1 MAKIIINIDMEELK
15 SGVNQLVDDDMY
27 EDDMMEEEV
36 SCPLSTQD
44 SSIND
49 ENRESAIKDQDYG
62 AAEGDKNVCG
72 TCAYYDIRAS
82 VLDCIDN
89 GIGMKEDVPVGY
101 CTELDFT
108 CMADNVCNLWKKGGP
123 ITDFDN
129 INTLEPIEGN
139 ERDIF

>member
-1 MAKIIINIDMEELK
+1 MVKIVINIDMDELT
-15 SGVNQLVDDDMY
+15 SGINQVVDDDMY
-27 EDDMMEEEV
+27 EVDMEEEFT
-36 SCPLSTQD
+36 CPLSTQD
-44 SSIND
+44 SKIND
-49 ENRESAIKDQDYG
+49 ENREAAVQDQDYG

-72 TCAYYDIRAS
+72 ICANYDIRAS

-89 GIGMKEDVPVGY
+89 GIGMKKNVPVGY
-101 CTELDFT
+101 CIELDFT

-129 INTLEPIEGN
+129 INTFEPIEGN